1 MTNEKFGN
9 NITALKDGKTI
20 NKPKDCRF
28 QIGDYLIYNKEKDFY
43 YNLNYAQIKNLFWN
57 SHSIVG
63 YIAKDDMN
71 IDNHDSNKTTMIEL
85 SSDNE

>member
-9 NITALKDGKTI
+9 SITALKDGKII
-20 NKPKDCRF
+20 NKPKNCRF

-43 YNLNYAQIKNLFWN
+43 YNINYAQIKNLFWN

-71 IDNHDSNKTTMIEL
+71 IDNHDSNKATMIEL
-85 SSDNE
+85 SNEI

>member
-9 NITALKDGKTI
+9 SITALNDGKII

-28 QIGDYLIYNKEKDFY
+28 QIGDYLIYNKEMDLY
-43 YNLNYAQIKNLFWN
+43 YNLSYAQIKNLFWN

-71 IDNHDSNKTTMIEL
+71 TDNHDSNKAAMIEL